1 MSNPSLVALVPVED
15 MLVSLGLAD
24 RRVTLHRL
32 YTDLYA
38 ATFPARAVIN
48 VAAIFCGGV
57 GDYTTEAIL
66 RDPMGREI
74 ARTSGVFS
82 AAAMHTHLF
91 NFQAVI
97 ETPGVCRIDG
107 YLEGDLVSSVPLTVT
122 LLPARAESVE
132 TMNNEQ

>member
-38 ATFPARAVIN
+38 VNFPTRATIN
-48 VAAIFCGGV
+48 IAAIFCGGV
-57 GDYTTEAIL
+57 GDYTTEAVL

-74 ARTSGVFS
+74 ARASGAFT
-82 AAAMHTHLF
+82 AAEMHTHLF
-91 NFQAVI
+91 NLKAVI

-107 YLEGDLVSSVPLTVT
+107 YLEGDLLSSVPLTVT
-122 LLPARAESVE
+122 LLSARSESVGA
-132 TMNNEQ
+132 